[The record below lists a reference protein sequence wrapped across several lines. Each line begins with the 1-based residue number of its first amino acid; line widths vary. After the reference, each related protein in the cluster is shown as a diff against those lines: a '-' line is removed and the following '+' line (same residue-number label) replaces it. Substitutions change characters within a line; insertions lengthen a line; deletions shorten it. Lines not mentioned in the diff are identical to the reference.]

1 LKQDKGISNTKGRPR
16 HLEAEDIISLRRHIR
31 ESATKTKG
39 VKRAAEVEHAIDN
52 IATENYQ
59 IFHYGS
65 ENKTSNVS
73 ESTKKRVK
81 ICSNIKNGYAQV
93 GTKARL
99 EASALAFAASCEVI
113 MKKTCCHMIWNSDA
127 TQFTFGNVVTKRKA
141 CYLGGDD
148 DPNDA
153 TSFSTSKR
161 PASLKVEP
169 QNERAAL
176 QDTILNFILI
186 FPLLAVED
194 LEFIFWLTG
203 TI

>member
-1 LKQDKGISNTKGRPR
+1 MKQDKGISNTKGRPR

-39 VKRAAEVEHAIDN
+39 VRRAAEVEHAIDN

-59 IFHYGS
+59 HFHYGS

-81 ICSNIKNGYAQV
+81 ICSNIKNGYAEV

-99 EASALAFAASCEVI
+99 EAVADLRSALALAVSCEVI
-113 MKKTCCHMIWNSDA
+113 MNKTCCHMIWNSDA

-141 CYLGGDD
+141 CYLGDD

-153 TSFSTSKR
+153 TSFSPSKR

-169 QNERAAL
+169 QNERMNVRHYRI
-176 QDTILNFILI
+176 QY
-186 FPLLAVED
+186 
-194 LEFIFWLTG
+194 
-203 TI
+203 